1 MISTPQE
8 LANYVDEKIIRDT
21 ALYISKE
28 EIFSE
33 PEEVKFKST
42 KSFAVSTRKKSLKLS
57 FSILQHMENRF
68 ISNITKGMETLFS
81 LMKKISMKIIAGLN
95 IIIFLSRT
103 ECLVETMLRRTRW
116 ISDRIGKTFFTK
128 KIRSARVLVVL
139 KTILNYCTLM
149 NIKPR

>member
-8 LANYVDEKIIRDT
+8 LTNYVDEKIIRDT

-95 IIIFLSRT
+95 IIIF
-103 ECLVETMLRRTRW
+103 
-116 ISDRIGKTFFTK
+116 
-128 KIRSARVLVVL
+128 
-139 KTILNYCTLM
+139 
-149 NIKPR
+149 